1 MTVKGVLGYG
11 DRLKSKGL
19 NLLSAPGNDLVAS
32 TALAATGCQ
41 MVLFTTGRG
50 TPFGTFI
57 PTMKISTNS
66 ELYQKKLK
74 WIDFNAGA
82 LLEGQSMDALLDAF
96 IDKIIAIANGE
107 KTHNEENDYRE
118 IAIFKNGVTL

>member
-1 MTVKGVLGYG
+1 LYHK
-11 DRLKSKGL
+11 KS
-19 NLLSAPGNDLVAS
+19 
-32 TALAATGCQ
+32 
-41 MVLFTTGRG
+41 
-50 TPFGTFI
+50 
-57 PTMKISTNS
+57 
-66 ELYQKKLK
+66 K